1 MIDGLKMLLRRIFT
15 HVTRNERVRG
25 WIFPLLQR
33 SPAAGMF
40 ALRLTRAI
48 KGNAI
53 SEAPVPAVSVPR
65 HLATLSEPARRVLD
79 DLERWRAASSR
90 DAGH

>member
-1 MIDGLKMLLRRIFT
+1 MIAGVKMLLRRAFT
-15 HVTRNERVRG
+15 RITRNERVRA

-48 KGNAI
+48 KANAAM
-53 SEAPVPAVSVPR
+53 EAPVALVAVPLQ
-65 HLATLSEPARRVLD
+65 LAGLSEPARRVLD
-79 DLERWRAASSR
+79 DLERWRAVTPR
-90 DAGH
+90 EAGR

>member
-1 MIDGLKMLLRRIFT
+1 MIAGVKMLFRRAFT
-15 HVTRNERVRG
+15 HITRNERVRA

-48 KGNAI
+48 KGNAATD
-53 SEAPVPAVSVPR
+53 APIATVAVPR
-65 HLATLSEPARRVLD
+65 QLTGLSEPARRVLN
-79 DLERWRAASSR
+79 DLERWRAAASR
-90 DAGH
+90 DAEH